1 MKQSVLVVGHA
12 DADGHL
18 IAEQTRRNLSL
29 IESFDVKTVVDPAR
43 TKDHKAWFSLDKISE
58 INDADIVFFVDMMF
72 APTTCVEEAKAL
84 VDFVNDRPEKRFYL
98 VDHHPLPTRR
108 LDAADNLR
116 VVYRPDVFE
125 CAIGPRS
132 GMMVV
137 AALCEGQA
145 AKVADIKRPVHDTL
159 ALAMRR
165 AAALGGTLP
174 GEKLLSL
181 LRCDCWQGLFELGT
195 DPRELH
201 RLPRGRR
208 PANQPQSKA
217 LLALEETASAL
228 LVGGHSCAPQQGGSM
243 SYDDVHISQER
254 FVTDAASGAR
264 SARAG
269 NRKNE
274 AVDKHDAETIVTIL
288 ELAAISLTTR
298 PGQTFTR
305 AQLVEEARDIGG
317 DEIILDDE
325 DVDIILTKQGFLKR
339 VGRELILR

>member
-1 MKQSVLVVGHA
+1 MKQSVLVIGHA

-29 IESFDVKTVVDPAR
+29 IEAFEVKTVVDPAR
-43 TKDHKAWFSLDKISE
+43 TKDHNAWFALDKITE
-58 INDADIVFFVDMMF
+58 IDDADIVFFVDMMF
-72 APTTCVEEAKAL
+72 APMTCVEEAKAL
-84 VDFVNDRPEKRFYL
+84 VEFVNGRPDKRFFL

-116 VVYRPDVFE
+116 AVYRPDVFE

-145 AKVADIKRPVHDTL
+145 AKVKDIKKPVHETL

-165 AAALGGTLP
+165 AAAHGGALP
-174 GEKLLSL
+174 GKKLLSL
-181 LRCDCWQGLFELGT
+181 LRCDCWEELFELGT

-208 PANQPQSKA
+208 PATLPQSKA
-217 LLALEETASAL
+217 LTALEETASAL
-228 LVGGHSCAPQQGGSM
+228 LAGAHTCAAEKGGSM

-254 FVTDAASGAR
+254 FVTDASGAKKAR
-264 SARAG
+264 SAQ
-269 NRKNE
+269 RKN
-274 AVDKHDAETIVTIL
+274 APTDKHDAETIITIL
-288 ELAAISLTTR
+288 ELAAISLTTK

-305 AQLVEEARDIGG
+305 VQLIEEAKEIGG
-317 DEIILDDE
+317 DEIVLVDE
-325 DVDIILTKQGFLKR
+325 DIDIVLTKQGFLKR
-339 VGRELILR
+339 VGKELILR